1 MKKIIISIIAMCLF
15 IGAKPSFQE
24 FLNTL
29 KVEALS
35 VGISQETIERS
46 FATIRFLPK
55 VVALDKKQ
63 SEFTVTFEKYQQ
75 NQLPMSRVKQAVA
88 YLRANKET
96 FDIIETNYQVPR
108 EMIVALWGIESNF
121 GRNTGGF
128 HVLSS
133 LASLA
138 YDGRRHDLFKA
149 ELLDALRII
158 DGGHI
163 APQNMIGSWAGAMG
177 QSQFMPSSFLK
188 YAQDYT
194 QDGSKD
200 IWNAKADVWA
210 SIANYLRTE
219 GWQMG
224 QPTSVQAFLPVG
236 FVYDET
242 VEKNYRPLSD
252 YLAMGVKLSSNVMG
266 NPQVKII
273 KPDRSLTN
281 ASFVVFD
288 NFYVILHWN
297 RSYFFA
303 LTALALGDKIRAN
316 M

>member
-1 MKKIIISIIAMCLF
+1 MCCF
-15 IGAKPSFQE
+15 IGAKPSFNE
-24 FLNTL
+24 FLNQ
-29 KVEALS
+29 VRIEALS
-35 VGISQETIERS
+35 SGISQQTIDNT
-46 FATIRFLPK
+46 FGTIKFLPK

-63 SEFTVTFEKYQQ
+63 SEFTVTFEKYQE
-75 NQLPMSRVKQAVA
+75 NQLPMSRVNQAVS
-88 YLRANKET
+88 YLRNNKET
-96 FDIIETNYQVPR
+96 FDIIEANYQVPR

-128 HVLSS
+128 HVPSS

-138 YDGRRHDLFKA
+138 YDGRRHDLFKSQ
-149 ELLDALRII
+149 LLDALKII
-158 DGGHI
+158 DEGHI
-163 APQNMIGSWAGAMG
+163 TPQAMIGSWAGAMG

-188 YAQDYT
+188 YAVDYT
-194 QDGSKD
+194 GDGSKD

-224 QPTSVQAFLPVG
+224 QPKAIQVFLPDG

-242 VEKNYRPLSD
+242 VEKVYRPLSD
-252 YLAMGVKLSSNVMG
+252 YLAMGVTLSASVLG

-273 KPDRSLTN
+273 KPDRSVSN
-281 ASFVVFD
+281 ASFVVFQ
-288 NFYVILHWN
+288 NFDVVLHWN

-303 LTALALGDKIRAN
+303 LTALALGDKIRAGL
-316 M
+316 